1 MFDNVNK
8 GVLFKNID
16 KKKENGPD
24 YSGKCNLNGIDYKI
38 ASWLNTS
45 KKGQQYLSLKF
56 QIADEEKEKQVKIE
70 DLKDDIPF

>member
-16 KKKENGPD
+16 KKKENSPD
-24 YSGKCNLNGIDYKI
+24 YNGKANLNGIDYKI

-56 QIADEEKEKQVKIE
+56 QIANEEKEPQGKID

>member
-16 KKKENGPD
+16 KKKENSPD

-56 QIADEEKEKQVKIE
+56 QIADEEKETQGKID